1 MRHFFSNQLCIA
13 LLTLMWVCAC
23 QQRPKRSPPPTLD
36 IATFTTAPA
45 AIVPAPDETS
55 CETPLLAPTDS
66 CEARIMSVLERPTLP
81 GAPALESRRLEVLTE
96 SKAEPLWFVATPEY
110 SNEEVSPQ
118 VARYRKQLRE
128 TKFPVDVLT
137 RLLPAFAQAPRVGR
151 EVALRD
157 GYLFADEP
165 NLARALVTGI
175 TAEHLFA
182 HDAIW
187 IRRGELLMHAERR
200 RGLYYYSDG
209 PNAGD
214 RVTLLLFDELG
225 HGPVPRSSLVRDFR
239 PLQAKLHFDEARVR
253 HATPDHLIVDFVYG
267 ELSVRS
273 LLQSNGAHLELDCE
287 LIPEGATEHLAQLR
301 KERAER
307 FTLVQYLRGTML
319 EEVAEKLPFDE
330 PRREWGLQL
339 DGKLRQNWRHAYSL
353 GRQSFALNGDRYFV
367 FDAQGR
373 PLVPQVCV
381 DFLTDTLE
389 RTSGTWWRPKGL
401 IPGRNLGRLDFDA
414 LTGQLR
420 DELRRVPVFV
430 DHARRHPEQFDVLDI
445 PESERIPMGDK
456 ARFLEYLESHRREYQ
471 PGDIVVIRGPTPW
484 DRRQQ
489 HYHSFFIYEND
500 PITGV
505 PIAVLGNAGRPTV
518 RYWRVETQRTPKRT
532 FWHRLRL
539 ETEWLRHIVDPTRL
553 PAPVPPPISPRGNPG

>member
-1 MRHFFSNQLCIA
+1 MRPFFSTQLSIA
-13 LLTLMWVCAC
+13 FLALVWVCAC
-23 QQRPKRSPPPTLD
+23 QQRPKKIPPRID
-36 IATFTTAPA
+36 IATFTPAPA
-45 AIVPAPDETS
+45 AIVPTPKESS
-55 CETPLLAPTDS
+55 CETPLPVPDS
-66 CEARIMSVLERPTLP
+66 CEARIVSVIEQPLLP
-81 GAPALESRRLEVLTE
+81 GAPVLESRRLEILTE

-110 SNEEVSPQ
+110 GSEEVSPQ

-128 TKFPVDVLT
+128 TKFPVDVLN
-137 RLLPAFAQAPRVGR
+137 RLLPVFAQAPKVGR
-151 EVALRD
+151 EVILRD
-157 GYLFADEP
+157 GYLFADDP

-182 HDAIW
+182 HDHIW

-225 HGPVPRSSLVRDFR
+225 HGQVPQRSLARDFR

-253 HATPDHLIVDFVYG
+253 HATRDNLVVDFVYG
-267 ELSVRS
+267 ELIVRS

-287 LIPEGATEHLAQLR
+287 LIPDGARDYLAQFR
-301 KERAER
+301 KEKAER
-307 FTLVQYLRGTML
+307 FTLVQHLRGTML

-353 GRQSFALNGDRYFV
+353 GRSSFAFNGDRYFV

-389 RTSGTWWRPKGL
+389 RTSGTWWRPKGAV
-401 IPGRNLGRLDFDA
+401 PGRNFGRLDFDS

-430 DHARRHPEQFDVLDI
+430 DHARRHGEQFQVLDI
-445 PESERIPMGDK
+445 PPSERVPLGDK
-456 ARFLEYLESHRREYQ
+456 ARFLEYLENHRREYQ

-532 FWHRLRL
+532 IWHRLRL
-539 ETEWLRHIVDPTRL
+539 KTDWLRHIVDPTRL